1 MPLNA
6 AIIRQGMAQSWRREH
21 SGATDMKLY
30 SGPLSLFSR
39 KVEIALGEKGIAFE
53 RIMVP
58 FTQERGYQ
66 PKHPDV
72 LAANPKGQ
80 VPVLADGDFSLFDS
94 TLIFEYL
101 EEAYPA
107 PPLMPKSAVA
117 RAGCRMMELRADE
130 VIFPHARTF
139 FYRTDP
145 PHPDPAQRLASEEA
159 GARAEAALRD
169 HFAALDQTLGR
180 RDFLCNA
187 LSYADIAMF
196 MTILWTQRLKG
207 PSLEPFPALAAWYA
221 RLGARPPF
229 VKAASEIAT
238 ADREL
243 TRVIGNR

>member
-1 MPLNA
+1 
-6 AIIRQGMAQSWRREH
+6 
-21 SGATDMKLY
+21 MKLY

-39 KVEIALGEKGIAFE
+39 KVEIALGEKGLAFE
-53 RIMVP
+53 RVMVP

-80 VPVLADGDFSLFDS
+80 VPVLVDGDLTLFDS

-107 PPLMPKSAVA
+107 PALLPRGAAA
-117 RAGCRMMELRADE
+117 RAACRVMELRADE
-130 VIFPHARTF
+130 VVFPLARTF

-145 PHPDPAQRLASEEA
+145 PHPDPARRVANEEA

-169 HFAALDQTLGR
+169 HFAALEQILAQ
-180 RDFLCNA
+180 RDFLCGA
-187 LSYADIAMF
+187 LSYADVAMF
-196 MTILWTQRLKG
+196 MVILWTQRLKG
-207 PSLEPFPALAAWYA
+207 PPLQDFRALAAWYA
-221 RLGARPPF
+221 RLDARPPF
-229 VKAASEIAT
+229 GKAAAEIAA

-243 TRVIGNR
+243 TRPIGNG

>member
-1 MPLNA
+1 
-6 AIIRQGMAQSWRREH
+6 
-21 SGATDMKLY
+21 MKLY

-80 VPVLADGDFSLFDS
+80 VPVLVDGDFSLFDS
-94 TLIFEYL
+94 SLIFEYL
-101 EEAYPA
+101 EEAYPTPA
-107 PPLMPKSAVA
+107 LMPPMGPEAAVA
-117 RAGCRMMELRADE
+117 RAECRLMELRADE
-130 VIFPHARTF
+130 VIFPQARVF

-145 PHPDPAQRLASEEA
+145 PHPDPAQRQANDEA

-169 HFAALDQTLGR
+169 HFAALDQLLGR
-180 RDFLCNA
+180 RDFLCHA

-207 PSLEPFPALAAWYA
+207 PSLEPFPRLAAWYA
-221 RLGARPPF
+221 RLGKRAPF
-229 VKAASEIAT
+229 AKAASEIAA
-238 ADREL
+238 ADRAL
-243 TRVIGNR
+243 TRIIGNR